1 MKKFKQNKKE
11 FLTEN
16 KYNKIYIKNNLKR
29 TKKELNYQYLL
40 LNLQFIYQLLKPK
53 SILGKTKVRIGNHQ
67 DGGYILLNDF
77 ENIKIAYSFG
87 INNDVTFDKDLAG
100 KNIDIFMYD
109 HTIKRLP
116 YENKRFHWKKIGLTD
131 KIGKENNMKT
141 LSELIKENRHTDEK
155 NMILKIDIEGEEW
168 NIFNN
173 ISIEILTQF
182 KYILAE
188 FHFNYNNAKNYLKVL
203 SKLNISHQIFHLH
216 CNNGGSLIYFDGNI
230 ICSALEISYIIKEN
244 NTFVNN
250 RDFFPIKNI
259 DYKNGDN
266 RPDFNLFLN
275 MYQID
280 NL

>member
-1 MKKFKQNKKE
+1 MKKNKQNKKE

-40 LNLQFIYQLLKPK
+40 LNLQFEAILSYLYNIKNNSSIYQLLKPK

-87 INNDVTFDKDLAG
+87 INNDVTFDKDLAD

-131 KIGKENNMKT
+131 KIGKENMKT

-188 FHFNYNNAKNYLKVL
+188 FHFNYNIAKNY
-203 SKLNISHQIFHLH
+203 
-216 CNNGGSLIYFDGNI
+216 
-230 ICSALEISYIIKEN
+230 
-244 NTFVNN
+244 
-250 RDFFPIKNI
+250 
-259 DYKNGDN
+259 
-266 RPDFNLFLN
+266 
-275 MYQID
+275 
-280 NL
+280 